1 MPKEKTTK
9 ELTLQDVFKKEF
21 KDIEKSLSFESGVR
35 LLEELVA
42 QVESGE
48 LPLEQSITAY
58 TKGAELLEHLKVLLG
73 NAESK
78 LEMVKVNG

>member
-1 MPKEKTTK
+1 MPKKITSK
-9 ELTLQDVFKKEF
+9 ELTLQNVLEKEF
-21 KDIEKSLSFESGVR
+21 KEIEASLSFESGVR

-58 TKGAELLEHLKVLLG
+58 TKGAELLEHLKKLLG

-78 LEMVKVNG
+78 LEMVKVN